1 MYQWKINMVD
11 GKSYVVKS
19 SIKNSGDFMNEL
31 FGANLKPIPNV
42 NIVHYELVEP
52 KEENERVAII
62 SNHVSS
68 VEWY

>member
-19 SIKNSGDFMNEL
+19 PIKNSGDFMDEL
-31 FGANLKPIPNV
+31 FGTKLRHIPNV

-52 KEENERVAII
+52 KEGNDHVAII
-62 SNHVSS
+62 SNRVSS

>member
-1 MYQWKINMVD
+1 MYQWKINMID

-19 SIKNSGDFMNEL
+19 KIKNSGDFMDEL
-31 FGANLKPIPNV
+31 FGANLNPVPRI
-42 NIVHYELVEP
+42 NIVHYELVEQ
-52 KEENERVAII
+52 KEENDHVAII

>member
-19 SIKNSGDFMNEL
+19 SIKNNVDFMNEL
-31 FGANLKPIPNV
+31 FGLNLNHIPKV
-42 NIVHYELVEP
+42 KISCFELVDP
-52 KEENERVAII
+52 KEENEYVAII
-62 SNHVSS
+62 SNHVVS